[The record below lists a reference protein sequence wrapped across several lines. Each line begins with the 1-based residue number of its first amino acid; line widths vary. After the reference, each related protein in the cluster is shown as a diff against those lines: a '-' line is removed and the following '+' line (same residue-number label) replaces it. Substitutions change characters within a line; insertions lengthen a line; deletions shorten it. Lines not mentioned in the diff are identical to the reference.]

1 MPVAEVPRFSRQTL
15 EKAASVVAER
25 NRPVR
30 MAACLW
36 CKDRVE
42 AESIDP
48 SGLCPHCRDLF
59 DQLGVEP

>member
-1 MPVAEVPRFSRQTL
+1 MPVAEVPRFSRETL
-15 EKAASVVAER
+15 EKAATILAER

-30 MAACLW
+30 MAACTW

-42 AESIDP
+42 AETIDGR
-48 SGLCPHCRDLF
+48 GLCRHCGELF